1 MIAEHHTAR
10 RYEVRHRTEY
20 CYADDVT
27 TSFARAF
34 LTPRAT
40 AHQQVLE
47 HRVEV
52 TPEVDVHEV
61 HVDLFGNNSHYL
73 EIHTPHRLL
82 SVRKVSV
89 VEVAWP
95 WIDLSAI
102 TMTVGQAASRMVTDP
117 DLDQVERAA
126 YLLPSKLVDLSR
138 AVREFGLSLVWPQR
152 HLGEAIEA
160 VYHRIYA
167 DFSYRKGATNTKTTL
182 PEIIAARTGV
192 CQDFA
197 HLAVA
202 CFRAQGIPARYVS
215 GYIET
220 APPPG
225 KPKLEG
231 SDATHAWA
239 SVYVPGVG
247 WVDLDPTNNHLADSR
262 YIVTGWGR
270 DFRDV
275 SPLKGVIFTESAE
288 STLEVAV
295 DVIRLDDPA
304 S

>member
-1 MIAEHHTAR
+1 MRPENHTAR

-20 CYADDVT
+20 NYESDVT

-34 LTPRAT
+34 LTPRPT
-40 AHQQVLE
+40 ARQQVLE

-52 TPEVDVHEV
+52 TPEPDVHEV
-61 HVDLFGNNSHYL
+61 HVDVFGNNSHYI
-73 EIHTPHRLL
+73 EIHTPHTLL
-82 SVRKVSV
+82 SVRKTSV
-89 VEVAWP
+89 VRVEWP
-95 WIDLSAI
+95 WVDLAAVE
-102 TMTVGQAASRMVTDP
+102 MTVAQAAAAMVDDP

-126 YLLPSKLVDLSR
+126 YLLPSELVELSPR
-138 AVREFGLSLVWPQR
+138 VREYGATLVWPER
-152 HLGEAIEA
+152 PLGEAIEA
-160 VYHRIYA
+160 VYRQIYT
-167 DFSYRKGATNTKTTL
+167 DFAYRKGATNTRTTL
-182 PEIIAARTGV
+182 PEIIAARAGV

-202 CFRAQGIPARYVS
+202 CFRAQGLPARYVS

-239 SVYVPGVG
+239 SVFVPGVG
-247 WVDLDPTNNHLADSR
+247 WVDLDPTNDHLADSR

-275 SPLKGVIFTESAE
+275 SPLKGVIFTESAD

-295 DVIRLDDPA
+295 DVIRLDD
-304 S
+304 